1 MQVEPLSWNRM
12 KEAGGQTGR
21 GIWGLLQ
28 GESSMAGSGEP
39 VRRNQVRAGLRD
51 DSFDEQAGSC
61 SASGIRPRSERDCS
75 SQPLSLL
82 CLQEKIRALGPRPTC
97 SFTLQLRGPRSG
109 ACTLLTHPH
118 HPTSWLLQP
127 RCSGARARAPGS
139 PSVKCGARTWHP
151 EHTFGMSQGGRG
163 GVGILSF
170 HFLCCPSAEPN
181 SGHPAQSGGE
191 GEDARPSSP
200 SVFSSFSK
208 TTSSDSSRR
217 PEGVSAVLQ
226 GGGASPLLQTDQ
238 PWATDHP
245 GLCMGVIVASTAL

>member
-21 GIWGLLQ
+21 GFWGLLQ

-151 EHTFGMSQGGRG
+151 EHTFGMSRG
-163 GVGILSF
+163 AGVGWESY
-170 HFLCCPSAEPN
+170 PSI
-181 SGHPAQSGGE
+181 
-191 GEDARPSSP
+191 
-200 SVFSSFSK
+200 F
-208 TTSSDSSRR
+208 
-217 PEGVSAVLQ
+217 SAVLQ
-226 GGGASPLLQTDQ
+226 QNPTLGTLPRVEGKGKTHDLQVLLSSAASAKPPSATAAGDLRVCQPCSREEEPALCCRQTS
-238 PWATDHP
+238 P
-245 GLCMGVIVASTAL
+245 GPQTIQVCAWV